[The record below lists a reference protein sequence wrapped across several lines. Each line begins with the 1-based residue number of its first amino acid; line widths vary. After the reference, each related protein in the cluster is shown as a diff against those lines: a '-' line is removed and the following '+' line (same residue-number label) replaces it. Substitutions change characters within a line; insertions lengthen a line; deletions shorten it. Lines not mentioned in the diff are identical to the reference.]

1 MGGPAS
7 KIKVAPLADAAFDC
21 VGDLELREILEE
33 ERHGPRLLHISEG
46 LGLHR
51 VVYSC
56 PPFRRTEMPCVDAV
70 GVDGKRRILSN
81 KLRKRGTA
89 VVDVDD
95 VDLGRNRV

>member
-1 MGGPAS
+1 MCAARRLAGGAR
-7 KIKVAPLADAAFDC
+7 A
-21 VGDLELREILEE
+21 
-33 ERHGPRLLHISEG
+33 
-46 LGLHR
+46 
-51 VVYSC
+51 
-56 PPFRRTEMPCVDAV
+56 CVDAV